1 MKQVNFLYYGAD
13 YKILLDAAK
22 SKIKELEIDEFD
34 VINYDLNDT
43 ELIDV
48 VQELTTV
55 NFLSDKKAI
64 FLNSIFLLPKFSDKD
79 ISAFENYL
87 KNPNEE
93 TYLFILDPRIQFDYE
108 NEKFNSIKLYVEM
121 VQFENPVGVSLVEMI
136 TNNLNKEGYKITDEA
151 VHELI
156 NRTQN
161 DYLLIEKEII
171 KLKLYAI
178 ERKSIDVEIVKAL
191 VSKNIENNIFE
202 LLSAYFEKDISRTIE
217 IYYDLLT
224 LNISP
229 LEIVAKISNR
239 LRQILLCKI
248 LVDMKKSKVEIA
260 KYFNIKEG
268 RAYYLMEDA
277 KKVSLR
283 KIEDTLIKIS
293 DLDYQIKSGN
303 IEIKL
308 GVEMFLLKGI

>member
-22 SKIKELEIDEFD
+22 AKIKELGIDEFD

-64 FLNSIFLLPKFSDKD
+64 FLKSIFLLPKFGDKD
-79 ISAFENYL
+79 ILAFENYL
-87 KNPNEE
+87 KNPNED

-121 VQFENPVGVSLVEMI
+121 IQFENPVGISLVEMI
-136 TNNLNKEGYKITDEA
+136 INNLNKEGYKITDEA

-161 DYLLIEKEII
+161 DYLLIEKEVI

-191 VSKNIENNIFE
+191 VSKNIESNIFE

-224 LNISP
+224 LNINP

-248 LVDMKKSKVEIA
+248 LVDMKKSKVDIA

-283 KIEDTLIKIS
+283 KIEETLIKIS
-293 DLDYQIKSGN
+293 DLDFQIKSGN
-303 IEIKL
+303 VEIKL